1 MILAAFYFGITLSFS
16 AAQKG
21 GVIQFFSL
29 IFDFLYFINFYKALS
44 LMSLAVPFFY
54 ENLRQ
59 PAVEIVVSLKKN
71 DDEILLENKNPD
83 KNNPDGQ

>member
-1 MILAAFYFGITLSFS
+1 MKKTLLILSALCTAMFGASATELS
-16 AAQKG
+16 
-21 GVIQFFSL
+21 I
-29 IFDFLYFINFYKALS
+29 
-44 LMSLAVPFFY
+44 
-54 ENLRQ
+54 Q